1 MFTQPESTPALNT
14 RKQSVEAVTQAL
26 ARFPLIVEIL
36 GKLGKTQIPHPGDD
50 DIRHGCER
58 AVTSMLRQL
67 ARIEPAPPGKPSKT
81 EETTIGWLHS
91 QMACDYLNPDQL
103 QRIQQFAE
111 RILGPKKEAR

>member
-58 AVTSMLRQL
+58 ALTSILREL
-67 ARIEPAPPGKPSKT
+67 ARIEPAPSGKSSKA
-81 EETTIGWLHS
+81 EETAIGWLHS
-91 QMACDYLNPDQL
+91 KMACDHLNPDQL

-111 RILGPKKEAR
+111 RILGSPKQAQ

>member
-14 RKQSVEAVTQAL
+14 RKQSAEAVTQAL

-36 GKLGKTQIPHPGDD
+36 GKLGKAGIPYPGDE

-58 AVTSMLRQL
+58 AITSMLREL
-67 ARIEPAPPGKPSKT
+67 ARINPAPPGKSSKA
-81 EETTIGWLHS
+81 EETAIGWLHS
-91 QMACDYLNPDQL
+91 QMACDHLNPDQL

-111 RILGPKKEAR
+111 RILGPQRQAQ